1 MGNHDM
7 RFFKTDIIFYQILS
21 KFLDFPAKRL
31 AYFVFG
37 YLCFTQGFYNSL
49 KGSVH
54 LPFYVVVGIDDTF
67 KNILILRN
75 VWLKLTFLID
85 TVQNKFRGIYVA
97 RTKSLEY
104 EKTCH
109 VLLMH
114 GKFKGIPDHEVC
126 KPKQQCVSAS
136 HLMV

>member
-1 MGNHDM
+1 MDNHDM

-21 KFLDFPAKRL
+21 KFLDFPA
-31 AYFVFG
+31 YP
-37 YLCFTQGFYNSL
+37 
-49 KGSVH
+49 
-54 LPFYVVVGIDDTF
+54 PFYVVVGIDDTF

-75 VWLKLTFLID
+75 VWLKLMFLID